1 MGTQK
6 HNTDLCVVKKLD
18 LYPVIVEMIR
28 SMDKVFVHLTVA
40 YSRFTIIT
48 YVG

>member
-18 LYPVIVEMIR
+18 VYPIVEMIR
-28 SMDKVFVHLTVA
+28 SMDKLFVNLTVA
-40 YSRFTIIT
+40 YCT
-48 YVG
+48 VGSL